1 MTNQTPSNEIDR
13 RLEVLETG
21 IAEVRT
27 RQEANTTS
35 TLTLQNLT
43 SELLDIAR
51 LHQQGLRIA
60 QQNADHDREQMS
72 IMQAEI
78 RVMQSEIQQI
88 WQYLVGQQGN
98 GHGGDRP

>member
-1 MTNQTPSNEIDR
+1 MTNQTNEIDR
-13 RLEVLETG
+13 RLEALEREIT
-21 IAEVRT
+21 ESRT

-35 TLTLQNLT
+35 ILTLQNLT

-60 QQNADHDREQMS
+60 QQNADRDREQM
-72 IMQAEI
+72 

-88 WQYLVGQQGN
+88 WQYLLSQSGN
-98 GHGGDRP
+98 GHGGASP

>member
-35 TLTLQNLT
+35 TLTLQT
-43 SELLDIAR
+43 E
-51 LHQQGLRIA
+51 
-60 QQNADHDREQMS
+60 M
-72 IMQAEI
+72 
-78 RVMQSEIQQI
+78 RVMQNEIQQI

-98 GHGGDRP
+98 GHRGGE